1 MTTELGTSEAADVS
15 TDTPGARLKAA
26 RAAAMWSV
34 QQAAEHLH
42 LDPWMIEA
50 MEADRFQALGAPVY
64 ARGHLR
70 KYAVALGLPPEPVLA
85 RYESLSGRPEE
96 PMPKPRP
103 PIAERKRI
111 RIPIGAIAVAVGVVI
126 LGAAAWWWMNRPI
139 SAATKVVASEPAK
152 SEPTEATVPEAAVT
166 PPPASAPAQAPAS
179 KPAATAPVAAATP
192 SIGTAPVRLRL
203 TFSEPSW
210 IEIEDARG
218 NRLLFDMGQP
228 GEPKVVSGEA
238 PLKVMFGYASAVTLR
253 VNDKPVAVPKRG
265 GGDGARFTIQAD
277 GTIKRD

>member
-1 MTTELGTSEAADVS
+1 MTTELGTSETSDVS

-70 KYAVALGLPPEPVLA
+70 KYAVALGLPPDPVLA
-85 RYESLSGRPEE
+85 RYESLSERPEE

-111 RIPIGAIAVAVGVVI
+111 RIPVGAIAAAVAVLIV
-126 LGAAAWWWMNRPI
+126 GAAAWWWMNRPMSTAPKAVPVEPVT
-139 SAATKVVASEPAK
+139 SAPATSAPTPA
-152 SEPTEATVPEAAVT
+152 PQATVALPSVANA
-166 PPPASAPAQAPAS
+166 PASAPTP
-179 KPAATAPVAAATP
+179 APVATATP
-192 SIGTAPVRLRL
+192 ASAAPVRLRL

-218 NRLLFDMGQP
+218 NRLLFDTGQP
-228 GEPKVVSGEA
+228 GESKVVSGEA
-238 PLKVMFGYASAVTLR
+238 PLKVMFGYASAVALR
-253 VNDKPVAVPKRG
+253 VNDKPVVVPKRG
-265 GGDGARFTIQAD
+265 GVDSARFTIQAD
-277 GTIKRD
+277 GTIKRE